1 MISNDCGRPFP
12 IRQRYVKKNAKP
24 PDARQIPV
32 VLFAIRKRIPEK
44 HPDSAQK
51 KHTDKESHTAISQNC
66 RSLRIPYRL

>member
-44 HPDSAQK
+44 YPDSAQK
-51 KHTDKESHTAISQNC
+51 NILIKRAI
-66 RSLRIPYRL
+66 RLFFKIAVP